1 MYKRQVQ
8 VGRGVVL
15 GAEVLV
21 GFGVGV
27 LVGFGVFDVL
37 VGFGVLDVLL
47 EGLLLDVELLD
58 VEDVGDE
65 VGSVVS
71 CRGRSCTG
79 GGSAGAAATRK
90 PSSTSSGTQSI
101 AARSMP
107 SRPSRRRGAGVM
119 TTRLRR
125 GHESR
130 MRVG

>member
-1 MYKRQVQ
+1 MGVQ
-8 VGRGVVL
+8 VGRDVVL

-21 GFGVGV
+21 GFEVVVLVGFEVVV
-27 LVGFGVFDVL
+27 LVGFGVR
-37 VGFGVLDVLL
+37 DVLL
-47 EGLLLDVELLD
+47 DDELLD
-58 VEDVGDE
+58 VEDVGDD

-71 CRGRSCTG
+71 CRGRSSTG

-101 AARSMP
+101 AARSTP

-119 TTRLRR
+119 STRLRR

>member
-1 MYKRQVQ
+1 MGVQ
-8 VGRGVVL
+8 VGRDVVL

-21 GFGVGV
+21 GFEVVVLVGFEVVVLVGFEVVV
-27 LVGFGVFDVL
+27 LVGFGVR
-37 VGFGVLDVLL
+37 DVLL
-47 EGLLLDVELLD
+47 DDELLD
-58 VEDVGDE
+58 VEDVGDD

-119 TTRLRR
+119 STRLRR